1 MRTCNKRM
9 FVVLAAMTAMLVI
22 SIPASAAIIVNGDF
36 EDGNK
41 YAKPPG
47 WTVGNETNGTIMLD
61 SVAHEGSGSLK
72 MNRTSGST
80 QIYVYQD
87 IDVTPNEDYTFS
99 FWGRLTTTS
108 TQDNIQWNRLDMDIK
123 DIATDEL
130 IGRLRIKQDVDGGG
144 VWVFKEGT
152 FNSGERTQVRVVL
165 GNSTSWRGNSL
176 DGWIDDVTVVPEP
189 TTLGM
194 VALGLGGFLAR
205 RRRS

>member
-1 MRTCNKRM
+1 MKTSNRRM

-36 EDGNK
+36 EDGEK

-47 WTVGNETNGTIMLD
+47 WTVGNDANGLAQLD
-61 SVAHEGSGSLK
+61 SVTHEGSGSLK

-87 IDVTPNEDYTFS
+87 IDVTANEDYTFS

-108 TQDNIQWNRLDMDIK
+108 TQDNIVWNRMYMYIK
-123 DIATDEL
+123 DIETDET
-130 IGRLRIKQDVDGGG
+130 IGQLKIQQDLDGSGA
-144 VWVFKEGT
+144 WVFKEGT

-165 GNSTSWRGNSL
+165 GNSTSWRGNYL
-176 DGWIDDVTVVPEP
+176 DCWFDEVTVVPEP